1 MKQVP
6 PPQGRNNRTSKST
19 GTPATTKA
27 PRPRRKTGRNVGLIA
42 LAAVA
47 LVGGVTWSKLSSI
60 SKGDHGKGNPFGIVE
75 AMTNPKGEF
84 PGKDRVNI
92 VLIGKDYNRL
102 ESKDPKLNG
111 MPFTKG
117 SRADSIVVLSLDL
130 NAGKVSALSVPRD
143 TRIQREDGQGS
154 GKINGTY
161 ARGGAEQLQN
171 TLGELLGVRPEYYV
185 ALKSDGV
192 KNLVD
197 KLGGVDVEAI
207 DDMNYDDNW
216 GQLHIHL
223 KKGPLRIDGTE
234 AVGFTRF
241 REVKPG
247 TPHSKEEGDGRRM
260 ARQQMVIKA
269 MASEAKKPGNWL
281 HVDDIIKYGMQQIET
296 NLDQEQVF
304 ALGALFRNIQPEQ
317 MQTASLM
324 GKGTKRGTYFFVPDE
339 EKKKAMVDWLLKGD
353 ESAANRL
360 TVVAVQNGTT
370 IRGVAGRV
378 ANLLRVQGFDAKSM
392 GNAERGTEASGV
404 SQTRIVYGKASMQAR
419 AERIAK
425 MLGGGKLEK
434 QVSVGT
440 ASAPPVAADPDAP
453 DVTVVLGRD
462 LAANFEER
470 SAKL

>member
-6 PPQGRNNRTSKST
+6 SPPTSRNSST
-19 GTPATTKA
+19 GSTVPGPAHSSLK
-27 PRPRRKTGRNVGLIA
+27 RPRRRIARTVGFSA
-42 LAAVA
+42 LAVAA
-47 LVGGVTWSKLSSI
+47 LVIGITVSKLSSI
-60 SKGDHGKGNPFGIVE
+60 SKSGGGTVLSVVE
-75 AMTNPKGEF
+75 SMMNPKGEF

-143 TRIQREDGQGS
+143 TLIEREDGQGS

-161 ARGGAEQLQN
+161 ARGGAEQLQK
-171 TLGELLGVRPEYYV
+171 TLGELLGVRPDYYV
-185 ALKSDGV
+185 ALKPDGV

-197 KLGGVDVEAI
+197 KLGGIDAEAI
-207 DDMNYDDNW
+207 DDMKYDDNW
-216 GQLHIHL
+216 GQLHIDL
-223 KKGPLRIDGTE
+223 KKGPLRLDGTQ

-281 HVDDIIKYGMQQIET
+281 HVDDTIKFGLKQIET

-304 ALGALFRNIQPEQ
+304 ALGALFRNIQPDQ
-317 MQTASLM
+317 MQTASLI
-324 GKGTKRGTYFFVPDE
+324 GKGTKRGTYFFVPDD
-339 EKKKAMVDWLLKGD
+339 EKKKALVDWLLKGD

-360 TVVAVQNGTT
+360 TVVAVQNGTE
-370 IRGVAGRV
+370 IPGVARRV
-378 ANLLRVQGFDAKSM
+378 ADLLREQGFDARSV
-392 GNAERGTEASGV
+392 GNAERDKESSEV
-404 SQTRIVYGKASMQAR
+404 SETRIVYGKAAIQVR

-434 QVSVGT
+434 QVPSGAVNAT
-440 ASAPPVAADPDAP
+440 PVLPDPEAP

-462 LAANFEER
+462 LATTFAER

>member
-6 PPQGRNNRTSKST
+6 SSPQSRDSRGGNNN
-19 GTPATTKA
+19 PAARAGK
-27 PRPRRKTGRNVGLIA
+27 PSRSRRAKGVFGLVV
-42 LAAVA
+42 LAAVG
-47 LVGGVTWSKLSSI
+47 VGITWAGSMLHSI
-60 SKGDHGKGNPFGIVE
+60 SNGGNGTAVGIVQ
-75 AMTNPKGEF
+75 AITNPKSKF
-84 PGKDRVNI
+84 PGKDRVNV

-102 ESKDPKLNG
+102 ESRDPKLNG

-117 SRADSIVVLSLDL
+117 SRADSIVMLSLDL
-130 NAGKVSALSVPRD
+130 DAGKVSGLSIPRD
-143 TRIQREDGQGS
+143 TLIQREDGQGS

-161 ARGGAEQLQN
+161 ARGGAEQLEK
-171 TLGELLGVRPEYYV
+171 TLGELLGVTPDYYV

-197 KLGGVDVEAI
+197 KLGGVDVVAI

-223 KKGPLRIDGTE
+223 KKGPLRIEGTD

-269 MASEAKKPGNWL
+269 MAAEAKKPGNWL
-281 HVDDIIKYGMQQIET
+281 HVDDVIKYGMKQIET
-296 NLDQEQVF
+296 DLSDEQVF

-317 MQTASLM
+317 MQTASLV
-324 GKGTKRGTYFFVPDE
+324 GKGTKHGTYFFIPDE
-339 EKKKAMVDWLLKGD
+339 NKKKALVDWLLKGD

-360 TVVAVQNGTT
+360 TVVAVQNGTE
-370 IRGVAGRV
+370 IPGLAKRV
-378 ANLLRVQGFDAKSM
+378 ADMLCEQGFDAKSD
-392 GNAERGTEASGV
+392 GNAQRGKEASEV
-404 SQTRIVYGKASMQAR
+404 SQTRIVYGKAATQVR

-434 QVSVGT
+434 QVATGT
-440 ASAPPVAADPDAP
+440 ATTPTAVPDPDAP
-453 DVTVVLGRD
+453 DVTIVLGRD
-462 LAANFEER
+462 LAATFAER

>member
-1 MKQVP
+1 
-6 PPQGRNNRTSKST
+6 
-19 GTPATTKA
+19 
-27 PRPRRKTGRNVGLIA
+27 
-42 LAAVA
+42 
-47 LVGGVTWSKLSSI
+47 
-60 SKGDHGKGNPFGIVE
+60 
-75 AMTNPKGEF
+75 
-84 PGKDRVNI
+84 
-92 VLIGKDYNRL
+92 
-102 ESKDPKLNG
+102 

-117 SRADSIVVLSLDL
+117 SRADSIVVLSLDM

-143 TRIQREDGQGS
+143 TVIEREDGRGS

-171 TLGELLGVRPEYYV
+171 TLGELLGVRPDYYV
-185 ALKSDGV
+185 ALKPDGV

-207 DDMNYDDNW
+207 DDMKYDDNW
-216 GQLHIHL
+216 GQLHIDL
-223 KKGPLRIDGTE
+223 KKGPLRIDGTQ

-269 MASEAKKPGNWL
+269 MAAEAKKPANWL
-281 HVDDIIKYGMQQIET
+281 HVDDVIKFGLKQIET
-296 NLDQEQVF
+296 NLEQEQVF

-317 MQTASLM
+317 MQTASLI
-324 GKGTKRGTYFFVPDE
+324 GKGTHRGTYFFVPDE
-339 EKKKAMVDWLLKGD
+339 EKKKALVDWLLKGD

-360 TVVAVQNGTT
+360 TVVAVQNGTE
-370 IRGVAGRV
+370 IPGLARRV
-378 ANLLRVQGFDAKSM
+378 ADLLCEQGFDAKST
-392 GNAERGTEASGV
+392 GNVGRDKESSEV
-404 SQTRIVYGKASMQAR
+404 SQTRIVYGKAATQVR

-434 QVSVGT
+434 QIAGGM
-440 ASAPPVAADPDAP
+440 ASAPVLTDPDAP

-462 LAANFEER
+462 LADTFAER

>member
-6 PPQGRNNRTSKST
+6 PSSDPTSVAPVEQ
-19 GTPATTKA
+19 TPP
-27 PRPRRKTGRNVGLIA
+27 PRLRRRVAGALALTLIA
-42 LAAVA
+42 AAS
-47 LVGGVTWSKLSSI
+47 LVGGITWSKLSSI
-60 SKGDHGKGNPFGIVE
+60 SKSGGGSVSGLVGSMID
-75 AMTNPKGEF
+75 PKGKF
-84 PGKDRVNI
+84 PGRDRVNI

-102 ESKDPKLNG
+102 ESRDPKLNG

-117 SRADSIVVLSLDL
+117 SRADSIVVLSLDM

-143 TRIQREDGQGS
+143 TLIQREDGEGA

-161 ARGGAEQLQN
+161 ARGGAKQLQA
-171 TLGELLGVRPEYYV
+171 TLGDLLGVTPEYYV
-185 ALKSDGV
+185 ALKPDGV

-223 KKGPLRIDGTE
+223 KKGPQRIDGAQ

-241 REVKPG
+241 REVKRG
-247 TPHSKEEGDGRRM
+247 TPRSKEEGDGRRM

-269 MASEAKKPGNWL
+269 MATEAKKPGNWL
-281 HVDDIIKYGMQQIET
+281 QVDSVINYGLEQIET
-296 NLDQEQVF
+296 NLSREQVF

-317 MQTASLM
+317 MQTASLT
-324 GKGTKRGTYFFVPDE
+324 GKGTTRGTYFFVPDDR
-339 EKKKAMVDWLLKGD
+339 KKKALVDWLLKGD

-360 TVVAVQNGTT
+360 TVVAVQNGTEVPGLA
-370 IRGVAGRV
+370 RRV
-378 ANLLRVQGFDAKSM
+378 ADLLREQGFDAKSM
-392 GNAERGTEASGV
+392 GNAKRGGTAPEVTE
-404 SQTRIVYGKASMQAR
+404 TRIVYGKAAVQVR

-434 QVSVGT
+434 QVSSTG
-440 ASAPPVAADPDAP
+440 SAAPAATADPEAP
-453 DVTVVLGRD
+453 DVTIVLGRD
-462 LAANFEER
+462 LAATFAER
-470 SAKL
+470 SARL